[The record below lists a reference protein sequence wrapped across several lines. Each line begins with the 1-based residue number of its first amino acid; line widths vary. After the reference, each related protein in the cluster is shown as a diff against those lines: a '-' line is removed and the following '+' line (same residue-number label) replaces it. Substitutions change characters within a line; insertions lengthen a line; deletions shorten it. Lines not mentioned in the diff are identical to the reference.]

1 MEAMDQRKKS
11 RLIKG
16 IIFNTVIIA
25 GCIGFVMNFIIP
37 KYDAISTMTTE
48 ISNAIEKSYSL
59 KNNGVD
65 GNSFRELL
73 NKFGKKK
80 DVPDIVFSDSDKL
93 NKVLTKPTTVKG
105 DYLSWLIEENGKTN
119 ILNKEI
125 QENDR
130 ILGSIIPVFVN
141 SSTVNASDDI
151 DNQITL
157 ASFVSYVE
165 KNILSKYALT
175 SYVPVGISNI
185 LFPENKDTPVNI
197 GSFKITL
204 DFK

>member
-1 MEAMDQRKKS
+1 MEVMDQRKKS

-16 IIFNTVIIA
+16 IIFNIAIIT
-25 GCIGFVMNFIIP
+25 GCVVFVMNFIIP
-37 KYDAISTMTTE
+37 KYDTISTMTTE
-48 ISNAIEKSYSL
+48 ISNAIERSYSL

-65 GNSFRELL
+65 GNSFEELL

-80 DVPDIVFSDSDKL
+80 DVPDIVFFDSDKL
-93 NKVLTKPTTVKG
+93 NKILVKPATAKG

-130 ILGSIIPVFVN
+130 ILGNIIPVFVN
-141 SSTVNASDDI
+141 SSTVNVSDDI

-165 KNILSKYALT
+165 KNILNKYALT
-175 SYVPVGISNI
+175 SYVPIGISNI
-185 LFPENKDTPVNI
+185 LFPEKKNTSVNI